1 MAHFVSAK
9 LGVGGKPP
17 EHIRK
22 KKNLWVYWLTYW
34 LYPVIN
40 LKLHLLLRRIYN
52 I

>member
-22 KKNLWVYWLTYW
+22 KKTCEFTG
-34 LYPVIN
+34 
-40 LKLHLLLRRIYN
+40 
-52 I
+52 